1 MFFLPMVAID
11 IEHCFEE
18 PTGGPAVM
26 GKSRSTSVY
35 ATVLRK
41 IDSWVSRA
49 EPVVLLTVDDCGL
62 RMACVIDTDRQLAF
76 ITRTIF
82 NRLEVSDPVDESDCC
97 VYDCCINMVWG
108 CRTRR
113 AGA

>member
-1 MFFLPMVAID
+1 
-11 IEHCFEE
+11 
-18 PTGGPAVM
+18 M

-76 ITRTIF
+76 TTRTIF
-82 NRLEVSDPVDESDCC
+82 KRLEVSDPVDESDCC